1 MSTGNT
7 LMVRD
12 MLGRA
17 YMANNGVFEPKPW
30 WLIVFIAGFIVFEII
45 KWSFF

>member
-12 MLGRA
+12 IFGRS
-17 YMANNGVFEPKPW
+17 YMTDNGGLDPNLW
-30 WLIVFIAGFIVFEII
+30 WLIVFIIGFVIFEII
-45 KWSFF
+45 K